1 MSTRLLI
8 ASVVGFRFGQRG
20 SAEVAL
26 LQAKTSSAICVPHNL
41 TGYILW
47 GLIVWEEVV
56 LHVAST
62 LTQTAP
68 WIIYDISTRVEK
80 VGCVR
85 VKSGSVML
93 GAGRVSHGCGMGVG
107 RVSDGCR
114 TGVG

>member
-1 MSTRLLI
+1 MQKLPCSRQKHPVQSVRQRILLGI
-8 ASVVGFRFGQRG
+8 F
-20 SAEVAL
+20 
-26 LQAKTSSAICVPHNL
+26 
-41 TGYILW
+41 W
-47 GLIVWEEVV
+47 DLIVWEEVT

-68 WIIYDISTRVEK
+68 WIIYDISRRVEK
-80 VGCVR
+80 VGCVH

-114 TGVG
+114 IGVG